1 MSWIRDKLRKD
12 IQDDLIELVEDETE
26 SAKEDSN
33 YTSITTV
40 LSEAPTSPDTVEVLQ
55 NKCSLPIAKKK
66 IKLL

>member
-12 IQDDLIELVEDETE
+12 IQDDLVQLVEIETVI
-26 SAKEDSN
+26 DSDVTN
-33 YTSITTV
+33 NFKSITPSKEST
-40 LSEAPTSPDTVEVLQ
+40 TPDTVEDLQ